1 MSGWDNYVDPTSGG
15 TSGGGAGAGAGI
27 RIPVQGFE
35 DGAVYQPGTT
45 DDGSDPS
52 STSPIFTLGQ
62 VQFTLPSALFALS
75 CTNNVLLLACTGAP
89 PPSSSSSSS
98 SSRNPAA
105 PSLPP
110 QIIRIDLDAPTEVET
125 ISLPLPPHSS
135 SAPSSSQPPPPRLH
149 ALHVDPLGRHA
160 LVSTTTGENFYLF
173 VGALPASSAR
183 KAKPLPR
190 LKGAIIDSVAWA
202 PSSGPSSSI
211 SSSSTTSSSPFATKD
226 LLLGTSTGQLLS
238 TSLLDAALLPDAQQQ
253 SAFSLPVP
261 GARTGGVEK
270 YVKQL
275 LTLPVREGIVGVR
288 YETWPA
294 AGGEARGAGGGG
306 GRGRGQKKV
315 NVAVAAA
322 TRTRVYQFVGTVA
335 VAAQRKGEEGAKEKG
350 DEQLVG
356 QWIEEVIRPY
366 AAGDV
371 RPKTLELPSD
381 AAASELHFF
390 APPVVPASSGSKA
403 PTPTLGLPQTLAW
416 MTGPGIYH
424 AHLSFPPSDLP
435 AGEGIIDT
443 ASLIPYPSFPSSLSS
458 SNDEGI
464 DAPLSMALTE
474 HHFVLLYR
482 ERVVAVDI
490 LTDLV
495 VYSEALNLPPHVSP
509 LRLSTDPLSRTLWL
523 HTSESIFELVVRDED
538 RDVWRVWLK
547 RGEWERAKRAA
558 KTPLHRSLILSAE
571 ASSHFAAGR
580 FIPAAQAYAQI
591 TDAAVAPFEEVVLRF
606 VERGERDALRY
617 FLGERLGG
625 LRKTDLTQ
633 RALLSTW
640 LVELFLAK
648 LNELEDLAAAVPA
661 STSADGGAMN
671 EEKGNFEV
679 ERVMVEEDVR
689 DFLKRYKDALDPRTT
704 ISLLTQ
710 HGRDDLTLFFAGVV
724 GDHERVVQYHVGR
737 GEWKMALGALGKQD
751 NLELYYRFA
760 FVLVRHA
767 PKEAI
772 DAFLRQPRLSPRRLI
787 PALTAPRLP
796 SPSSP
801 APDATASAAEH
812 AIRYLLHVVEQQGNT
827 DPGVHNALV
836 TLFATSSSSSSSDSS
851 TEPAFVRFLETA
863 PVHPHTLQPYFNL
876 DYALRL
882 CRSAS
887 PRLTQACV
895 VIYSRMGLYDESVD
909 LALEQDDLE
918 LAKACAD
925 RPLLDEGGGG
935 GDGDELL
942 RKKLW
947 LKVAKHVVGKKNDIK
962 TAMRF
967 LESTPLLKIEDI
979 LPFFPDFVVIDDFK
993 DEICD
998 ALESY
1003 AAHIEQL
1010 KSDMADATKAADA
1023 IRGDIAEL
1031 DDRFVVVD
1039 AKEKCGACGGQLLT
1053 RQFYVFPCQHCFHAD
1068 CLIQEVTKTLSPTQL
1083 RRMLDLQAQLAPSSS
1098 TRHSHRHRTPA
1109 APTPSS
1115 PSPAAAAA
1123 ANAARRAT
1131 ALLDESAAAG
1141 GAGLKLAAQ
1150 ASVQAVDQLRKLVL
1164 PDALLSAIGGAIPLP
1179 AVPGVNGGARV
1190 RLGANGRA
1198 VSGSAAMGGAAAVDA
1213 ASLKQ
1218 SASAKRE
1225 AKEKMA
1231 LREQLDELLARECV
1245 LCEGG
1250 IKSIE
1255 RGFVEEGEE
1264 M

>member
-1 MSGWDNYVDPTSGG
+1 MSGWDSYVDSTLSPGG
-15 TSGGGAGAGAGI
+15 AAPPGGGGAGTGAQ

-35 DGAVYQPGTT
+35 DGAVYQPGHSELQ
-45 DDGSDPS
+45 DDQPQ
-52 STSPIFTLGQ
+52 SPIFTLGQ

-75 CTNNVLLLACTGAP
+75 CTNNVLLLACTGQP
-89 PPSSSSSSS
+89 PPSSHSS
-98 SSRNPAA
+98 SSRNPPAA
-105 PSLPP
+105 LPP
-110 QIIRIDLDAPTEVET
+110 QLIRIDLDSPTEVET
-125 ISLPLPPHSS
+125 ISLPIL
-135 SAPSSSQPPPPRLH
+135 SSQSTSSRDAPPPPPKLH
-149 ALHVDPLGRHA
+149 SLHVDPLGRHA
-160 LVSTTTGENFYLF
+160 LVSTSLGENFYLF
-173 VGALPASSAR
+173 VGPLPSSSSTSTR
-183 KAKPLPR
+183 RAKPLPR
-190 LKGAIIDSVAWA
+190 LKGAIIESVAW
-202 PSSGPSSSI
+202 SPSSSYPTSSSSS
-211 SSSSTTSSSPFATKD
+211 SSSSTNGLALGTRD
-226 LLLGTSTGQLLS
+226 ILLGTSTGQLLS
-238 TSLLDAALLPDAQQQ
+238 TSLLDPSLLPDHQQ

-261 GARTGGVEK
+261 GSGSNKSLEK

-294 AGGEARGAGGGG
+294 AGPGAGAGGG
-306 GRGRGQKKV
+306 KKRKSV
-315 NVAVAAA
+315 NVAVVVA
-322 TRTRVYQFVGTVA
+322 TRTRVYQFVGTVG
-335 VAAQRKGEEGAKEKG
+335 RGKGEDGTGAGAGKG
-350 DEQLVG
+350 AGGGAEEHQVG
-356 QWIEEVIRPY
+356 QWVEEVMRPY
-366 AAGDV
+366 ASGEV

-381 AAASELHFF
+381 AVTSELHFY
-390 APPVVPASSGSKA
+390 APPIPGKDGKA
-403 PTPTLGLPQTLAW
+403 PSLGLPKTLAW

-424 AHLSFPPSDLP
+424 GHLLFPTNTSDPLP
-435 AGEGIIDT
+435 AGEGIIDS
-443 ASLIPYPSFPSSLSS
+443 ASLIPYPSFPSSAEE
-458 SNDEGI
+458 DGEGATPI
-464 DAPLSMALTE
+464 SMALTE

-490 LTDLV
+490 LTDRV
-495 VYSEALNLPPHVSP
+495 VYSESLTLPPSVTP
-509 LRLSTDPLSRTLWL
+509 LRLATDPTTRTLWL
-523 HTSESIFELVVRDED
+523 YTTESIFELVVKDED

-547 RGEWERAKRAA
+547 RGEWDKARKAA
-558 KTPLHRSLILSAE
+558 KTSTHRSLVLSAE
-571 ASSHFAAGR
+571 ASHHFTAGR
-580 FIPAAQAYAQI
+580 FIPAAQCYAQI
-591 TDAAVAPFEEVVLRF
+591 TDPTVAPFEEVVLRF
-606 VERGERDALRY
+606 VEKGERDALRY

-625 LRKTDLTQ
+625 LKKADITQ
-633 RALLSTW
+633 RTILSTW

-648 LNELEDLAAAVPA
+648 LNELEDLGAAAAAA
-661 STSADGGAMN
+661 SGGAEN
-671 EEKGNFEV
+671 EDKGNLEV
-679 ERVMVEEDVR
+679 ERVIVEEDLR
-689 DFLKRYKDALDPRTT
+689 DFLGRYKDALDPRTT
-704 ISLLTQ
+704 FSLLTQ
-710 HGRDDLTLFFAGVV
+710 HGRDEITLFFAGLV
-724 GDHERVVQYHVGR
+724 GDYERVVQYYVAKR
-737 GEWKMALGALGKQD
+737 EWELALAALGKQD
-751 NLELYYRFA
+751 DLDLYYRSAFA
-760 FVLVRHA
+760 LVRHA

-787 PALTAPRLP
+787 PALTAPRPL
-796 SPSSP
+796 SPSSNSS
-801 APDATASAAEH
+801 DTSAH

-827 DPGVHNALV
+827 DPAVHNALV
-836 TLFATSSSSSSSDSS
+836 TLFATSVAPSSQTSSASSSETNED
-851 TEPAFVRFLETA
+851 AFVRFLETA
-863 PVHPHTLQPYFNL
+863 PVHPRTLQPYYNL

-895 VIYSRMGLYDESVD
+895 VIYSKMGLYEESVD

-918 LAKACAD
+918 LAKSCAD
-925 RPLLDEGGGG
+925 KPQLDGEGG
-935 GDGDELL
+935 DEML

-1010 KSDMADATKAADA
+1010 KADMAEATKAAEA

-1031 DDRFVVVD
+1031 DSRFVVVD
-1039 AKEKCGACGGQLLT
+1039 AKEKCGSCGKQLLT

-1068 CLIQEVTKTLSPTQL
+1068 CLISEVTKTLTPTQL
-1083 RRMLDLQAQLAPSSS
+1083 RRMLDLQAQLAPSAS
-1098 TRHSHRHRTPA
+1098 TRSHRHRTN
-1109 APTPSS
+1109 APPTSSS

-1150 ASVQAVDQLRKLVL
+1150 ASVQAVDQLRRLVL

-1179 AVPGVNGGARV
+1179 AVPGVNGSARA
-1190 RLGANGRA
+1190 RLGVNGRA
-1198 VSGSAAMGGAAAVDA
+1198 ASSAAAAVDA
-1213 ASLKQ
+1213 ATLAQ

-1225 AKEKMA
+1225 AKEKLA

-1245 LCEGG
+1245 LCEGAIG
-1250 IKSIE
+1250 NIE
-1255 RGFVEEGEE
+1255 RGFVEDGEE